1 MAPTP
6 TPPTPEVP
14 ALSDYLGS
22 YGTSPSGLDEV
33 LTDLAE
39 SADPNAPYGQH
50 LDAAL
55 DAVPRTIFGIDY
67 IPDTGLI
74 ITASPAVLLMT
85 LVAVI
90 VVGVIVARRARR
102 SDEPVTA
109 RAQFLAERERERL
122 VARERDAAAKVTA
135 KAAEDGDR

>member
-1 MAPTP
+1 MSPTP
-6 TPPTPEVP
+6 TPTPIPLPDHLE
-14 ALSDYLGS
+14 GS
-22 YGTSPSGLDEV
+22 YGTSPSGLDDV
-33 LTDLAE
+33 LTDIAAN
-39 SADPNAPYGQH
+39 ADPNAPYGEK

-55 DAVPRTIFGIDY
+55 ASVERTIFGVDY
-67 IPDTGLI
+67 VPDTGVV
-74 ITASPAVLLMT
+74 ITVSPVVLLVT
-85 LVAVI
+85 A
-90 VVGVIVARRARR
+90 VVGVLIAVLIVARRARR